1 MFCSLFLFSDN
12 YVHCSNYYYCRL
24 IIIIILAASRNLK
37 KRKYCATAESFGST
51 FTPVIAT
58 CEAIFDIEAEVYIKK
73 LASLLAH
80 KWKKSY
86 SVIACYIRARMQ
98 VAILRS
104 VSLCIRGTRLKWR
117 SAVIDDGAGIPRLQE
132 D

>member
-1 MFCSLFLFSDN
+1 MGTALET
-12 YVHCSNYYYCRL
+12 
-24 IIIIILAASRNLK
+24 ILAASRNFK

-80 KWKKSY
+80 KWKKGY

-104 VSLCIRGTRLKWR
+104 VSLCIRGTRMKWR
-117 SAVIDDGAGIPRLQE
+117 SAVIDDGAGIPRLQ
-132 D
+132 DD

>member
-1 MFCSLFLFSDN
+1 MNAQAEGNELSLVHGFNVIALYTTTLADFIYLFI
-12 YVHCSNYYYCRL
+12 YL
-24 IIIIILAASRNLK
+24 FIIIIIIFIL
-37 KRKYCATAESFGST
+37 
-51 FTPVIAT
+51 AT
-58 CEAIFDIEAEVYIKK
+58 CEPVFDFEAAVYIKK

>member
-1 MFCSLFLFSDN
+1 MGTPLET
-12 YVHCSNYYYCRL
+12 
-24 IIIIILAASRNLK
+24 ILAASRNFK
-37 KRKYCATAESFGST
+37 KRKYCATAETFGST
-51 FTPVIAT
+51 FTPVIAA

-80 KWKKSY
+80 KWKKGY

-104 VSLCIRGTRLKWR
+104 VSLCIRGTRMKWR
-117 SAVIDDGAGIPRLQE
+117 STVIDDGAGIP
-132 D
+132 